1 MALFVITFCVVQKTG
16 EFTLLE
22 SKNFIS
28 KCFAP
33 IESHRVKMN
42 EFNTQWIVKITLRK
56 NSNYS
61 LVKILQ
67 RSLRIFKD
75 PHEDLQGSS

>member
-1 MALFVITFCVVQKTG
+1 MTSIDHNNCYYEYKAKSTIKNKT
-16 EFTLLE
+16 EKAFQDLV
-22 SKNFIS
+22 SFI
-28 KCFAP
+28 KLP
-33 IESHRVKMN
+33 
-42 EFNTQWIVKITLRK
+42 
-56 NSNYS
+56 S

>member
-16 EFTLLE
+16 EFTLLG

-56 NSNYS
+56 NSNYY
-61 LVKILQ
+61 LVLRSRANTKLVGQ
-67 RSLRIFKD
+67 RFVFI
-75 PHEDLQGSS
+75 